1 MTMLLSEKIKF
12 SALSLIC
19 YFSCMKYLKYL
30 LEYVFPLKCLMC
42 SEMVMQANGFCS
54 LCWNKLSFITKPFCN
69 LCGKM
74 LPFSV
79 ECDSSCLKCMS
90 QKPIYDMARGVLKF
104 DEESKKLIHHFKY
117 YDKTTLAKIFALNM
131 LNQYSSIIQQSDLI
145 IPVPMHRFKRMLRFY
160 NHAFILAK
168 ELASIAHKSVLSDVL
183 IKSKWTKSQAKLSK
197 KERDVNL
204 ANSFELQNT
213 HLIKNKKILL
223 IDDVLTT
230 SATANACSKLLKKHA
245 QSVSV
250 LVVALT

>member
-1 MTMLLSEKIKF
+1 
-12 SALSLIC
+12 
-19 YFSCMKYLKYL
+19 
-30 LEYVFPLKCLMC
+30 
-42 SEMVMQANGFCS
+42 
-54 LCWNKLSFITKPFCN
+54 
-69 LCGKM
+69 
-74 LPFSV
+74 
-79 ECDSSCLKCMS
+79 MS